1 MNLNIINITILYQ
14 VVTLANEEDMYN
26 MFDMF
31 EIGQMAIL
39 LTTDD
44 VFIRT
49 RSKWRQVLIILR

>member
-1 MNLNIINITILYQ
+1 MNINIINITILYQ